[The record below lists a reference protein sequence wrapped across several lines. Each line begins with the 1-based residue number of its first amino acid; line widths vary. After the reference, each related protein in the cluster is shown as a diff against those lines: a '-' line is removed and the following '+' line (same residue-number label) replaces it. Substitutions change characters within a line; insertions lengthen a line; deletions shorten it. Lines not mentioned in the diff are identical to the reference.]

1 MLTVRHCLTQDDGI
15 DCCHEAVPL
24 RYEFVH
30 SLCIAD
36 QLGVLESIKHIA
48 ATHHEMNRPPPPPYV
63 SIPRPRHHSKDDHT
77 PKEKTNVESVS
88 PLSNGV
94 TVDGEEL
101 EDKLSLKE
109 TVLDE
114 EYPIGDEGQ
123 NDLTFDCNYFSDH
136 KHNEQTASPWP
147 VGVMDSISG
156 LQRHELC
163 TVSSMAAARA
173 HSSESSTDQDGLR
186 RRRGTPVSSP
196 SEIGDSGNT
205 RTEALTPTTPDSTHK
220 NFGIGAGTFLY

>member
-1 MLTVRHCLTQDDGI
+1 MQDDGI
-15 DCCHEAVPL
+15 DCCHEPVPL

-48 ATHHEMNRPPPPPYV
+48 ATHHEMNRPPPPPYI
-63 SIPRPRHHSKDDHT
+63 SIPRPRHHSKYDHT

-88 PLSNGV
+88 LLSNGV
-94 TVDGEEL
+94 TVGGEEL
-101 EDKLSLKE
+101 MDNLSLKE

-114 EYPIGDEGQ
+114 EDPIGDEGQ

-136 KHNEQTASPWP
+136 KHDKQTSSPWP
-147 VGVMDSISG
+147 VGVMNSISG
-156 LQRHELC
+156 LQHNGLY
-163 TVSSMAAARA
+163 TVSSTAAAHA
-173 HSSESSTDQDGLR
+173 NSSESSTDQDGLR
-186 RRRGTPVSSP
+186 RRRVKWTPVSSP
-196 SEIGDSGNT
+196 SEIGDSRNT
-205 RTEALTPTTPDSTHK
+205 RTEALTPTATDSTHK